1 MCPEQ
6 KSHNRS
12 KELDVAELEID
23 IDNVS
28 DPEPSSSRRTTSMT
42 ASSSMTIGA
51 MNRSKQEVA
60 LTSSGGSNVSAG
72 SQNKNYKKP
81 HYELVNNGDAKG
93 GCAAHPTPS
102 NPRSMSTF
110 RHQNSSDQWYKNNNN
125 NNRSTSI
132 INASNSATPLTKANT
147 IRVHQKSMSNRITSL
162 KRENKTTQTLTIV
175 VGGFIACWLP
185 FFIAYLVTPFLPKDA
200 INEGFSSFLTWLG
213 WFNSAMN
220 PFIYALYSVDFRA
233 AFWRLTCR
241 RFCKVVKRSPDALSP
256 TSIHSGHCGCGHV
269 LRICNGK

>member
-1 MCPEQ
+1 M
-6 KSHNRS
+6 
-12 KELDVAELEID
+12 
-23 IDNVS
+23 
-28 DPEPSSSRRTTSMT
+28 
-42 ASSSMTIGA
+42 
-51 MNRSKQEVA
+51 
-60 LTSSGGSNVSAG
+60 SAG
-72 SQNKNYKKP
+72 SHNKNFKNP
-81 HYELVNNGDAKG
+81 HYELVSNGDGKG

-102 NPRSMSTF
+102 NPRSMSTY
-110 RHQNSSDQWYKNNNN
+110 RHQNSSDQWYNNNN
-125 NNRSTSI
+125 NNSSTSI

-147 IRVHQKSMSNRITSL
+147 
-162 KRENKTTQTLTIV
+162 LTIV
-175 VGGFIACWLP
+175 VGGFNACWLP

-269 LRICNGK
+269 FRICNGK